1 MNLADQL
8 SENLDAWQPVS
19 EGPMLH
25 TVSLPGW
32 TVHLQADRADRV
44 GCQLS
49 EFSLVRNAP
58 SPDGLTMT
66 SWAEGIARRV
76 TGLLEPLKLLEADP
90 DRKQALLR
98 STAPTRKGDLARYYE
113 LQLTGTTKA
122 ALRRYEAD
130 LEKGTPR
137 KAIPFSL
144 THEVMAKLAGDVAG
158 E

>member
-98 STAPTRKGDLARYYE
+98 STAPGFASPQVLRSSPATAGRPGWGVR
-113 LQLTGTTKA
+113 TGIS
-122 ALRRYEAD
+122 
-130 LEKGTPR
+130 GVGWPR
-137 KAIPFSL
+137 HSL
-144 THEVMAKLAGDVAG
+144 SR
-158 E
+158 